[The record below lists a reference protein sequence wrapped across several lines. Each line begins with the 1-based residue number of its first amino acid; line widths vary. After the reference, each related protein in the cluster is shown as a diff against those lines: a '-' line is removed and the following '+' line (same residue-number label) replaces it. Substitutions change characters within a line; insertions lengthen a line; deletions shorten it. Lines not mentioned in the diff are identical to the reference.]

1 MNGRSEMTFL
11 EHLKELQRA
20 LLKVVFGVAAACVIA
35 FIVGDRIL
43 NLIVYVSPPD
53 FITNRLLCNLAAEVN
68 SPKLLINQVLLA
80 FTNIELPGQL
90 MLHLNL
96 VLIGGVVL
104 SLPYTLE
111 VLFNFIKP
119 ALKAKERIGSR
130 KFTTLV
136 ISLIVLGLLFGYFI
150 IAPIFVHS
158 AVNYALPPQIVN
170 QITIQ
175 SFTSS
180 VSQTVLAL
188 GIGFEPPLIIQYL
201 TKWQVFKPEGLSKN
215 WPIAVV
221 LLLTTSAIIT
231 PPDVFSMIVVAL
243 SLWLLYEFTLLLTR
257 KKIAH

>member
-1 MNGRSEMTFL
+1 MTIL
-11 EHLKELQRA
+11 EHLKELRRA
-20 LLKVVFGVAAACVIA
+20 LLRVVIGIAAACVIA
-35 FIVGDRIL
+35 FIVGDRVL
-43 NLIVYVSPPD
+43 NLIVDVSHPD
-53 FITNRLLCNLAAEVN
+53 FITNRLLCSLAVALN
-68 SPKLLINQVLLA
+68 SPELCINQAMPALI
-80 FTNIELPGQL
+80 NIELAGQF

-119 ALKAKERIGSR
+119 ALKAKERIGSW

-136 ISLIVLGLLFGYFI
+136 ISLIALGLLFGYFI

-180 VSQTVLAL
+180 VSQTVLAM
-188 GIGFEPPLIIQYL
+188 GIGFELPLIVYYL
-201 TKWQVFKPEGLSKN
+201 SKWQVIKPEWLSKN
-215 WPIAVV
+215 RPIAIV
-221 LLLTTSAIIT
+221 LLLTVSAIIT

-243 SLWLLYEFTLLLTR
+243 PLWLLYEVTILLVR
-257 KKIAH
+257 KNIAH